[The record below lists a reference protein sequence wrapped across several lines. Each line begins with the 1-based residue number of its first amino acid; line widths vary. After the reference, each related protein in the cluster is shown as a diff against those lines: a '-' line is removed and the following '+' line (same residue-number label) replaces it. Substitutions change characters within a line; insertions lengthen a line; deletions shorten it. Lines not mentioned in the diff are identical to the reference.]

1 MGREAVAPR
10 TRVKRALALTSGVA
24 VAVAALV
31 LAPAG
36 GQGSSARVLHQL
48 ATLSDSQADAFL
60 SAHPERLLE
69 LLNSVPK
76 QAARDWP
83 LLPATDRSDLER
95 IVPDLVGNLDGVSY
109 AIRDRANR
117 RTLARELSMAQLEV
131 RADRKDRS
139 AQQSLAAYKAIH
151 AALYTKTVP
160 RRHLVELVPGVQPT
174 AAISIGALDT
184 APMVTWTVPG
194 MGTYTTDMQ
203 LWTLAAQNIWDAQRD
218 AAAPPGHAVVA
229 WIGYA
234 TPPVGIDAA
243 LGDYAT
249 NGAPDLTEAIEG
261 LTAYRRDDLPIVN
274 VVAHSYGTTM
284 VADALADTVLG
295 ISSFVMLGSAG
306 VEERI
311 STAADLHALDVYAGE
326 AAADT
331 EARLGRASRFDPKA
345 PAFGAQLLP
354 VDGDRASGLLPVT
367 QHAPILHSAY
377 NDDITSAAWAGVPA
391 SVRETAYKEHMAQHG
406 YLDIGTQSLREVG
419 LATATA
425 RTPTT
430 VTGKPTTLSTNLL
443 AGGITLRPLQP
454 GE

>member
-10 TRVKRALALTSGVA
+10 TRVRRAFALTSGVA

-203 LWTLAAQNIWDAQRD
+203 LWTLAAQTSGMRSGTR
-218 AAAPPGHAVVA
+218 PHHPGMRSSPGSV
-229 WIGYA
+229 
-234 TPPVGIDAA
+234 TPHHRSASTQPSV
-243 LGDYAT
+243 
-249 NGAPDLTEAIEG
+249 
-261 LTAYRRDDLPIVN
+261 
-274 VVAHSYGTTM
+274 TTRQ
-284 VADALADTVLG
+284 TV
-295 ISSFVMLGSAG
+295 
-306 VEERI
+306 R
-311 STAADLHALDVYAGE
+311 
-326 AAADT
+326 
-331 EARLGRASRFDPKA
+331 
-345 PAFGAQLLP
+345 
-354 VDGDRASGLLPVT
+354 
-367 QHAPILHSAY
+367 
-377 NDDITSAAWAGVPA
+377 
-391 SVRETAYKEHMAQHG
+391 
-406 YLDIGTQSLREVG
+406 
-419 LATATA
+419 
-425 RTPTT
+425 PT
-430 VTGKPTTLSTNLL
+430 
-443 AGGITLRPLQP
+443 
-454 GE
+454 